1 MFSRAAR
8 CSTCDGP
15 IRTHGLHGPDSSVSA
30 SSTIAGEFF
39 VQNAAKRA
47 YLFDEWTPQKR
58 TNQFLASPVRGRESL
73 VRQPRYRRARGT
85 ATSVSAARSRS
96 SGQPAEQRVRP
107 VQRPQPGR
115 ILLTAQTS
123 APVRVLPQLLR
134 KKTQETELFILSL
147 YFYAKLPNSNSLSIC
162 TNAKQQN
169 KLKNLSLQFNDE
181 C

>member
-1 MFSRAAR
+1 MTNLYFRVAR
-8 CSTCDGP
+8 CSTRNGS
-15 IRTHGLHGPDSSVSA
+15 IWAYGLYGPDSSLSA
-30 SSTIAGEFF
+30 SCAIAGEFF

-47 YLFDEWTPQKR
+47 FLFDEWTSQKR

-73 VRQPRYRRARGT
+73 VRQPRHRRARGT
-85 ATSVSAARSRS
+85 STSVSATRSRS

-115 ILLTAQTS
+115 ILLIAQTS
-123 APVRVLPQLLR
+123 APARASPLSS

-162 TNAKQQN
+162 TNAKQ
-169 KLKNLSLQFNDE
+169 
-181 C
+181 